1 MVDIFLEPFQYSFML
16 RALLSSIMVGIMCPL
31 LGAFVINREMGFMSD
46 ALAHSVLPGI
56 VAAYAIGVSP
66 VLGAAPN
73 AILVALIIGY
83 IVRKAKVSNDTSV
96 GILFSAL
103 FSIGLLIV
111 SLVGGIDISIEEILL
126 GQVLSTSLADVY
138 ITGFTTIILS
148 VFVLIFYKRMI
159 FVGFDF
165 QGAVVAGIPAQKLDY
180 LMLML
185 VSVAI
190 VMSLQVVGVI
200 LVVGMLITPAA
211 AASLIA
217 RRFNHIVVLG
227 IIFGVISSIGGLYLS
242 YYLNLP
248 SGPAIALVSSG
259 IFTISFIKKII
270 HQ

>member
-1 MVDIFLEPFQYSFML
+1 
-16 RALLSSIMVGIMCPL
+16 
-31 LGAFVINREMGFMSD
+31 MS
-46 ALAHSVLPGI
+46 
-56 VAAYAIGVSP
+56 
-66 VLGAAPN
+66 
-73 AILVALIIGY
+73 
-83 IVRKAKVSNDTSV
+83 
-96 GILFSAL
+96 FSAL

-200 LVVGMLITPAA
+200 LVNLVC
-211 AASLIA
+211 
-217 RRFNHIVVLG
+217 VL
-227 IIFGVISSIGGLYLS
+227 L
-242 YYLNLP
+242 
-248 SGPAIALVSSG
+248 
-259 IFTISFIKKII
+259 
-270 HQ
+270 